1 MTAQRCPDCGTERDA
16 DGGSGCGCALRAG
29 TNAGAD
35 AVTGGFDPLRIR
47 PYVAQPEAG
56 PYGDGPRT
64 APIATAVGV
73 TTDHGAGAT
82 PEDLGLFA
90 HPAPGE
96 NGPQRVDSPR
106 GRQRSR
112 KRPLAAVVGATVAV
126 VAVCGGL
133 LAAGLLGGDDERDQA
148 RPNDLAG
155 GPTATAPTGDATE
168 GPTPSGSAS
177 RATAKASASA
187 SPSPGKGTDARTSA
201 SPSASG
207 AHPASART
215 PVRVDASSGVSTPPG
230 ATGRTAPPSDNTAAT
245 LKQGMRGS
253 DVLEMQQR
261 LNEEGGWLLA
271 PDVVR
276 EDGHYSGEDRHA
288 VADFQRDNGI
298 EGDASGVYGPNT
310 RRALEAMTSEP

>member
-1 MTAQRCPDCGTERDA
+1 M
-16 DGGSGCGCALRAG
+16 S
-29 TNAGAD
+29 
-35 AVTGGFDPLRIR
+35 
-47 PYVAQPEAG
+47 VA
-56 PYGDGPRT
+56 
-64 APIATAVGV
+64 
-73 TTDHGAGAT
+73 TDHGVGAT

-106 GRQRSR
+106 GRRRNR
-112 KRPLAAVVGATVAV
+112 KRPLAAVAGAAVAV

-155 GPTATAPTGDATE
+155 GPTATASIGDATT

-177 RATAKASASA
+177 RTTAKASASA
-187 SPSPGKGTDARTSA
+187 SPSSGKRADAKSSA

-215 PVRVDASSGVSTPPG
+215 PVLADASSSVSAPSG
-230 ATGRTAPPSDNTAAT
+230 ATGRTAPPSDNTAVT
-245 LKQGMRGS
+245 LKQGMRGP

-276 EDGHYSGEDRHA
+276 EDGHYSGEDGHA

-298 EGDASGVYGPNT
+298 KGDPSGVYGPNT

>member
-16 DGGSGCGCALRAG
+16 DGGPGCGCALRAG

-106 GRQRSR
+106 GGRRSR
-112 KRPLAAVVGATVAV
+112 KRPLAAVAGAAVAV

-187 SPSPGKGTDARTSA
+187 SPGKSADAKTSA

>member
-29 TNAGAD
+29 TD

-64 APIATAVGV
+64 APLATAVGV
-73 TTDHGAGAT
+73 ATDHGTGAT

-96 NGPQRVDSPR
+96 NGPQRADSPR
-106 GRQRSR
+106 GRRRGR
-112 KRPLAAVVGATVAV
+112 KRPLAAVAGATVAV

-133 LAAGLLGGDDERDQA
+133 LAAGLLGGDGERDQA

-155 GPTATAPTGDATE
+155 GPTAPAPTGDATE
-168 GPTPSGSAS
+168 GPTPSGSTS

-187 SPSPGKGTDARTSA
+187 SPSPGKSADARTSA

-215 PVRVDASSGVSTPPG
+215 PVRVDASSSGSAPPG
-230 ATGRTAPPSDNTAAT
+230 ATGHTAPPSDNTAAT

-253 DVLEMQQR
+253 EVLEMQQR

-276 EDGHYSGEDRHA
+276 EDGHYSGEDGHA
-288 VADFQRDNGI
+288 VADFQRDNDV
-298 EGDASGVYGPNT
+298 EGDPSGVYGPNT

>member
-16 DGGSGCGCALRAG
+16 DGGPGCGCALRADQG
-29 TNAGAD
+29 VA
-35 AVTGGFDPLRIR
+35 TGGFDPLRIR
-47 PYVAQPEAG
+47 PYVAQPGVG
-56 PYGDGPRT
+56 PYEDGPHT
-64 APIATAVGV
+64 APITTAVSV
-73 TTDHGAGAT
+73 ATDHGAGAT

-96 NGPQRVDSPR
+96 DGPQRADNPR
-106 GRQRSR
+106 GRRRSR
-112 KRPLAAVVGATVAV
+112 KRPLAAVAGAAVAV

-155 GPTATAPTGDATE
+155 GPTATASTGDATE

-177 RATAKASASA
+177 RATAKASAS
-187 SPSPGKGTDARTSA
+187 PSPGKSADAKTSA

-215 PVRVDASSGVSTPPG
+215 PVLAGASSSASAPPG
-230 ATGRTAPPSDNTAAT
+230 ATARTAPPSGSTAAT
-245 LKQGMRGS
+245 LKQGMRGP

-276 EDGHYSGEDRHA
+276 EDGHYSGEDGHA

-298 EGDASGVYGPNT
+298 KGDPSGVYGPNT

>member
-16 DGGSGCGCALRAG
+16 DSGPGCGCALRAG
-29 TNAGAD
+29 VDAD

-47 PYVAQPEAG
+47 PYVAQPGVGPYEDTTAVSITPDHEAG
-56 PYGDGPRT
+56 
-64 APIATAVGV
+64 AA
-73 TTDHGAGAT
+73 

-96 NGPQRVDSPR
+96 SRPQRADSPR
-106 GRQRSR
+106 GRRRSR
-112 KRPLAAVVGATVAV
+112 KRPLAAVAGAAVAV

-155 GPTATAPTGDATE
+155 GPTATASTGDATK

-177 RATAKASASA
+177 RATAKASAS
-187 SPSPGKGTDARTSA
+187 PSPGKSADAKTSA

-215 PVRVDASSGVSTPPG
+215 PVLADASSNASAPSG
-230 ATGRTAPPSDNTAAT
+230 ATARTAPPSDNTAAT
-245 LKQGMRGS
+245 LKQGMRGP

-276 EDGHYSGEDRHA
+276 EDGHYSGEDGHA

-298 EGDASGVYGPNT
+298 KGDPSGVYGPNT

>member
-1 MTAQRCPDCGTERDA
+1 MTVTAQRCPDCGTERDA
-16 DGGSGCGCALRAG
+16 DSDPGCGCALR
-29 TNAGAD
+29 AGAD

-47 PYVAQPEAG
+47 PYVAQTEAG
-56 PYGDGPRT
+56 PYEDGPRT
-64 APIATAVGV
+64 APMATAVSV
-73 TTDHGAGAT
+73 ATDRGAGAT

-106 GRQRSR
+106 GRRRSR
-112 KRPLAAVVGATVAV
+112 KRPLAAAVGTAVAV

-155 GPTATAPTGDATE
+155 GPTATASTGDATE

-187 SPSPGKGTDARTSA
+187 SPSPGKSADAKTSA

-207 AHPASART
+207 AHPASAGT
-215 PVRVDASSGVSTPPG
+215 PIHAEASSGVSTPPG
-230 ATGRTAPPSDNTAAT
+230 ATARTGPPSDNTAAT

-253 DVLEMQQR
+253 EVLEMQQR

-276 EDGHYSGEDRHA
+276 EDGHYSGEDSHA
-288 VADFQRDNGI
+288 VADFQRDNDV
-298 EGDASGVYGPNT
+298 EGDPSGVYGPNT